1 MASTIP
7 TYLGPDAV
15 SEIVAWADASGPA
28 SYQLVADDHTWRALG
43 ERVYQALHERGYA
56 AQAVLLQPGS
66 AGEVLP
72 DEEQIAR
79 LLWHAASP
87 EKERPVYLAVG
98 SGTITDLTRFV
109 SHRTGCP
116 FLSLPTAASVD
127 AYASRNAPLILRR
140 LKQTAQ
146 CHTALAI
153 LADLPTLSQAPHRM
167 TASGFGDL
175 LGKYTCLADWE
186 LAGLLWDEP
195 YRADIAK
202 DNRALLPELAANA
215 GAIGR
220 DEPQAIEGLFQGLLV
235 SGHAMVRMG
244 NSRPASGA
252 EHHLA
257 HYWESL
263 RLRQGQVP
271 LLHGASVGVGAV
283 LIAEAYAQLRTL
295 TQDDVRAALERTP
308 VPTPD
313 EQRAEIVAAYQDTY
327 DLVYASH
334 ASFLDPD
341 RWRRLRQRL
350 ATGWDRVLAIMAQVP
365 EPAWLADRLRRAGAP
380 ATPEELGL
388 SSQEVQA
395 GLRAAHYIRDRFT
408 VRKLQ
413 IALGQEAAHDG

>member
-1 MASTIP
+1 MVSSIP

-15 SEIVAWADASGPA
+15 GELVAWADACGPA
-28 SYQLVADDHTWRALG
+28 SYQIVADDHTWHALG
-43 ERVYQALHERGYA
+43 QRVHQALSERGYA
-56 AQAVLLQPGS
+56 VQAVILPPGS
-66 AGEVLP
+66 TGEVLP
-72 DEEQIAR
+72 DEEQIAH
-79 LLWHAASP
+79 LLWHAGSP
-87 EKERPVYLAVG
+87 GEERPVYLAAG

-153 LADLPTLSQAPHRM
+153 LADLPTLAQAPHRM

-175 LGKYTCLADWE
+175 LGKYTCLVDWE

-195 YRADIAK
+195 YRADIAE
-202 DNRALLPELAANA
+202 DNRALLPDLAAQA
-215 GAIGR
+215 DAIGH
-220 DEPQAIEGLFQGLLV
+220 DEPKAIEGLFQGLLI

-257 HYWESL
+257 HYWENL
-263 RLRQGQVP
+263 RLRQGRVP
-271 LLHGASVGVGAV
+271 PLHGASVGVGAV

-295 TQDDVRAALERTP
+295 TQSDVRATLERTP

-350 ATGWDRVLAIMAQVP
+350 ATVWDRVLEIMAQVP
-365 EPAWLADRLRRAGAP
+365 EPAWLADCLRRAGAP

-388 SSQEVQA
+388 SSEEVQA

-413 IALGQEAAHDG
+413 IALGQEATRG